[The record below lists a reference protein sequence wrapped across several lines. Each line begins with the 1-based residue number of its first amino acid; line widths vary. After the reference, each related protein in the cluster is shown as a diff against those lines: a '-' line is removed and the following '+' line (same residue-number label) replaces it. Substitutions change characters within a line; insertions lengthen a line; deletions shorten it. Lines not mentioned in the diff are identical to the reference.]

1 MKEDEKNK
9 HNAVLSQD
17 ELERMRKLSL
27 FKIGAMIV
35 FAAVVIVFGSM
46 HMQIKQMTAET
57 A

>member
-46 HMQIKQMTAET
+46 HMITK
-57 A
+57 